1 MIDTSRGKVFKAEEV
16 DWIEAPGHFSA
27 FSKLLINEQNGSKYF
42 DFRVSSYQP
51 KGYCEAHKHE
61 FAENIY
67 YILKGTGIVELDG
80 NRTLVGPGTV
90 IFIPPKVVHKIINTG
105 FEDLI
110 FIVAASPPQDMP
122 K

>member
-1 MIDTSRGKVFKAEEV
+1 MEAKVFRAQEM

-27 FSKLLINEQNGSKYF
+27 FSKLLVNESNGSKYF

-51 KGYCEAHKHE
+51 KGYCDAHAHQI
-61 FAENIY
+61 AENIY
-67 YILKGTGIVELDG
+67 YILKGEGIVELDG
-80 NRTLVGPGTV
+80 KRHPVGPGAV
-90 IFIPPKVVHKIINTG
+90 IFIPPKVKHAIRNTG

-110 FIVAASPPQDMP
+110 FVVAASPPQDMP

>member
-1 MIDTSRGKVFKAEEV
+1 MEAKIFRAEEIN
-16 DWIEAPGHFSA
+16 WIEAPGHYSA
-27 FSKLLINEQNGSKYF
+27 FSKLLINEQTGSKYF

-51 KGYCEAHKHE
+51 KGYCDTHSHE
-61 FAENIY
+61 HAENIY
-67 YILKGTGIVELDG
+67 YILKGNGIVELDG
-80 NRTLVGPGTV
+80 KRHLVVPGTF
-90 IFIPPKVVHKIINTG
+90 IFIPPKVKHAIINTG

>member
-1 MIDTSRGKVFKAEEV
+1 MKAIVCRAEEV

-27 FSKLLINEQNGSKYF
+27 FSKLLVNESHGSKHF
-42 DFRVSSYQP
+42 DFRISSYQP
-51 KGYCEAHKHE
+51 KGYCAAHVHE
-61 FAENIY
+61 NAENVY
-67 YILKGTGIVELDG
+67 YILKGTGSVELDG
-80 NRTLVGPGTV
+80 TRHLVSEHSV
-90 IFIPPKVVHKIINTG
+90 IFIPPGVKHAIFNTG